1 VDFEQWLRWV
11 RLKKTPPLCL
21 VRGQKIGRIG
31 PVKNHYESWNLP
43 RGEPKLLNRQQNGHN
58 DLYPGDV
65 PKQNGFHDVQ
75 NGHMDLQN
83 TDGDLEQWLG
93 QVRTLE
99 NLSIVVCKKTCPILP
114 SGCLKHFRVWR
125 APWPEQVFSLR
136 RSFPLVPAVWFLVIK
151 VTGRS

>member
-1 VDFEQWLRWV
+1 MDFEQWLRWV
-11 RLKKTPPLCL
+11 RLKKTPPLSL

-83 TDGDLEQWLG
+83 TDVDLEQWLG
-93 QVRTLE
+93 QVFSVAA
-99 NLSIVVCKKTCPILP
+99 SILV
-114 SGCLKHFRVWR
+114 SGR
-125 APWPEQVFSLR
+125 
-136 RSFPLVPAVWFLVIK
+136 
-151 VTGRS
+151 